1 MKKQAIVIG
10 LGYFGTSLARALT
23 ERDVEVLAVDRR
35 ADRVQ
40 EVASFVTEAVR
51 FDTTDEA
58 ALAQTAPDRRDICV
72 CAIGDESKESSII
85 CTALLRQM
93 GARRIIAR
101 ANDALHERILRL
113 VGAHEVVN
121 PEREYGQRLANR
133 LCYEQ
138 ILGEMPLGED
148 LVITEI
154 MVPESFVGRTLIELG
169 LPRKHGL
176 TVVAL
181 RRGHAVSQP
190 DPKQPLLAGDIAIV
204 VARPGAVQRMMERL

>member
-40 EVASFVTEAVR
+40 EAAGFVTEAVR

-58 ALAQTAPDRRDICV
+58 ALAQTAPERRDICV

-93 GARRIIAR
+93 GARRIISR

-133 LCYEQ
+133 LCYER
-138 ILGEMPLGED
+138 ILGEMSLGED

-154 MVPESFVGRTLIELG
+154 KVPESFVGKSLIELG
-169 LPRKHGL
+169 LPKKHGV
-176 TVVAL
+176 TVVAI
-181 RRGHAVSQP
+181 RRGQAVQLP
-190 DPKQPLLAGDIAIV
+190 NPAEPIFEGDIAVV
-204 VARPGAVQRMMERL
+204 VARPGTVQHMMERL